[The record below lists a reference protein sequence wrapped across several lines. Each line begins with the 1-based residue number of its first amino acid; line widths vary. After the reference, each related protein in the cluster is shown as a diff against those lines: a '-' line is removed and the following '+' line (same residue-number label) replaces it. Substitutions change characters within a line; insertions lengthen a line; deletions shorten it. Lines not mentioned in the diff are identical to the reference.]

1 MMIQDLLETKGSA
14 VVTTGPSAT
23 LVEAARTMVKHRIGA
38 LVVIDED
45 GGLIGIVS
53 ERDLMRSIISFAEGL
68 FERRVEHVMTRTVA
82 TCAPEDSLVE
92 ALYLMNTRRIR
103 HLPVLENDALA
114 GMISIR
120 DVNGGW
126 LELLEQENR
135 QLRDEAGAGQRRS
148 A

>member
-38 LVVIDED
+38 LVVVDED

-68 FERRVEHVMTRTVA
+68 FEQRVEHVMTRTVA

-92 ALYLMNTRRIR
+92 ALYLMNTRHIR
-103 HLPVLENDALA
+103 HLPVLVGDTLT

-120 DVNGGW
+120 DVTGGW
-126 LELLEQENR
+126 LGLLEQENR

>member
-1 MMIQDLLETKGSA
+1 MIQDLLETKGST
-14 VVTTGPSAT
+14 VVTTRPSAT
-23 LVEAARTMVKHRIGA
+23 LVEAARTLVDHRIGA

-92 ALYLMNTRRIR
+92 ALYLMSTRRIR
-103 HLPVLENDALA
+103 HLPVLVGDTLA

-120 DVNGGW
+120 DVTGEW
-126 LELLEQENR
+126 LELMEQENR
-135 QLRDEAGAGQRRS
+135 QLRDEVGSHQRRS